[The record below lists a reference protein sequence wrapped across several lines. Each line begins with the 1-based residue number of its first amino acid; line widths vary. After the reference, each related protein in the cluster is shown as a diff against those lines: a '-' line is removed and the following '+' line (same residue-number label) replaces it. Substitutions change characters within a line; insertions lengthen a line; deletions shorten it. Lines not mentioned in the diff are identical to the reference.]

1 MKNIVKKVFKLV
13 IIIILVVAI
22 VGFFINIHMV
32 NYSKKYIAVD
42 INDLYQS
49 MQKGSQAVIVPGAY
63 VYDNGQPCPML
74 ADRLLSGLAVYNS
87 GMADKML
94 LSGDHG
100 TRGYDEVNAMKSFV
114 FAADVP
120 AGDVFLDHAGFST
133 YDSIIR
139 AGKIFDVET
148 AVISTQEYHLTRAVY
163 IARHSGIEAYGIR
176 ADLRRYPRSEMAR
189 YTLREWFAR
198 IKDFIYVRILKPD
211 PVFLGDKIPITGS
224 SSPSFDKPEDL
235 N

>member
-1 MKNIVKKVFKLV
+1 MRNTIKRVFKLV
-13 IIIILVVAI
+13 IILILVVAAA
-22 VGFFINIHMV
+22 GFLINIHMV
-32 NYSKKYIAVD
+32 NYSKKYIAAD
-42 INDLYQS
+42 INDLYQTV
-49 MQKGSQAVIVPGAY
+49 QKGNQAVIVLGAY

-114 FAADVP
+114 FSADVP
-120 AGDVFLDHAGFST
+120 AEDVFLDHAGFST
-133 YDSIIR
+133 YDSIVR
-139 AGKIFDVET
+139 AVAVFDIES

-176 ADLRRYPRSEMAR
+176 ADLRTYPRSEMAR

-211 PVFLGDKIPITGS
+211 PAFIGDKIPITGS
-224 SSPSFDKPEDL
+224 SSPSYDKPEDL